1 MSLEETLFI
10 AVPLEI
16 FEESFTVQH
25 KENTKKL
32 RERLWVLMSFPKIKM
47 RHFLTW
53 RFQQLQLFIS
63 YNFRQSQN
71 SHVYHLVALM
81 MIKAKERH
89 LR

>member
-32 RERLWVLMSFPKIKM
+32 RERLWVLMSFPKIKSEA
-47 RHFLTW
+47 FSNLEIPATA
-53 RFQQLQLFIS
+53 I
-63 YNFRQSQN
+63 
-71 SHVYHLVALM
+71 VYKL
-81 MIKAKERH
+81 
-89 LR
+89 

>member
-32 RERLWVLMSFPKIKM
+32 RERLQVLMSFPKIKSEA
-47 RHFLTW
+47 FSNLEIPATA
-53 RFQQLQLFIS
+53 I
-63 YNFRQSQN
+63 
-71 SHVYHLVALM
+71 VYKL
-81 MIKAKERH
+81 
-89 LR
+89 

>member
-32 RERLWVLMSFPKIKM
+32 RERLWVLMSFPKIKNEA
-47 RHFLTW
+47 FSNLEIPATA
-53 RFQQLQLFIS
+53 I
-63 YNFRQSQN
+63 
-71 SHVYHLVALM
+71 VYKL
-81 MIKAKERH
+81 
-89 LR
+89 

>member
-32 RERLWVLMSFPKIKM
+32 RERLWVLMSFPQIKSEA
-47 RHFLTW
+47 FSNLEIPATA
-53 RFQQLQLFIS
+53 I
-63 YNFRQSQN
+63 
-71 SHVYHLVALM
+71 VYKL
-81 MIKAKERH
+81 
-89 LR
+89 

>member
-32 RERLWVLMSFPKIKM
+32 RERLWVLMSFQKIKNEA
-47 RHFLTW
+47 FSNLEIPATA
-53 RFQQLQLFIS
+53 I
-63 YNFRQSQN
+63 
-71 SHVYHLVALM
+71 VYKL
-81 MIKAKERH
+81 
-89 LR
+89 

>member
-32 RERLWVLMSFPKIKM
+32 RECLWVLMSFPQIKNEA
-47 RHFLTW
+47 FSNLEIPATA
-53 RFQQLQLFIS
+53 I
-63 YNFRQSQN
+63 
-71 SHVYHLVALM
+71 VYKL
-81 MIKAKERH
+81 
-89 LR
+89 